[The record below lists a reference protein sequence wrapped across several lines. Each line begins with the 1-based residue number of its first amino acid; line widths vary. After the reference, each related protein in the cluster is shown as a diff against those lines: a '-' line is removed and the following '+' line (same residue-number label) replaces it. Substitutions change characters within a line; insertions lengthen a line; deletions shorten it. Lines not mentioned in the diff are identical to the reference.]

1 MRSRKRNLLFAL
13 VALLSGFGA
22 AVSFAGEWK
31 LFKVHDARS
40 AVVDGIYMVDANV
53 SLSLN
58 RHTTEALHSG
68 LPLEIV
74 FRMQVFRTRTWMWN
88 ETVVAI
94 EKRFRVSYHA
104 LSERYVVKNLSTG
117 ASSSYS
123 SLEEAL
129 FNLGA
134 IRELPVIAEQDIEP
148 DHKYYVQLRAKLVK
162 EALPA
167 PVRLWSYVSSRWR
180 VTSDWYTWPLQQ

>member
-1 MRSRKRNLLFAL
+1 MKSGERNLLVVLMF
-13 VALLSGFGA
+13 LLSGFDSG
-22 AVSFAGEWK
+22 VSLAGEWE
-31 LFKVHDARS
+31 LFNVNDARTS
-40 AVVDGIYMVDANV
+40 IVDGVYVVDANV

-68 LPLEIV
+68 LPIEIV
-74 FRMQVFRTRTWMWN
+74 FQVQVLRSRTWMWN
-88 ETVVAI
+88 ETVAAI
-94 EKRFRVSYHA
+94 EKHFRVSYHA
-104 LSERYVVKNLSTG
+104 LSERYVVRNLDTD

-134 IRELPVIAEQDIEP
+134 IRELPIAPEQDIRP
-148 DHKYYVQLRAKLVK
+148 DQKYMVRLRATIVK
-162 EALPA
+162 QALPA

-180 VTSDWYTWPLQQ
+180 VTSSWYTWPLNP

>member
-1 MRSRKRNLLFAL
+1 MESGKRHLLL
-13 VALLSGFGA
+13 VLMFLLSSFA
-22 AVSFAGEWK
+22 AGVSFAGDWE
-31 LFKVHDARS
+31 LFNVNDARTTI
-40 AVVDGIYMVDANV
+40 VDGVYVVDANI

-68 LPLEIV
+68 VPLEIV
-74 FRMQVFRTRTWMWN
+74 FQVQVLRSRNWLWN
-88 ETVVAI
+88 ETIAAI
-94 EKRFRVSYHA
+94 EKHFRLSYHA
-104 LSERYVVKNLSTG
+104 LSERYLVRNLGTG

-134 IRELPVIAEQDIEP
+134 IRELPVVPEQDISPEQ
-148 DHKYYVQLRAKLVK
+148 KYKVRLRATILK

-167 PVRLWSYVSSRWR
+167 PIRFWSYVSSRWR
-180 VTSDWYTWPLQQ
+180 VTSSWYTWPLNQ